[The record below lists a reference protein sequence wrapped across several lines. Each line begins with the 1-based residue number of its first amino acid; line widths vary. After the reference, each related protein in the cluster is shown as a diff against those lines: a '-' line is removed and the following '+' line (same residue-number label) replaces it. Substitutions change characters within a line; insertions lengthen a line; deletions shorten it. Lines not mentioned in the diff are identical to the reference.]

1 MLVASVNIEL
11 SNLLSEP
18 PSTSHLSE
26 EIQNMKFSP
35 TEDRNFK
42 AAVSNEDC
50 DKLGVEGG
58 GEGYLLY
65 LLGIKRN
72 GFPTT

>member
-26 EIQNMKFSP
+26 EIQNMKFIS
-35 TEDRNFK
+35 TEDRKFK

-50 DKLGVEGG
+50 NKPGAGG
-58 GEGYLLY
+58 GVLVVSF
-65 LLGIKRN
+65 RH
-72 GFPTT
+72 